1 MNFDFV
7 DVTKFKTLIQAKLEV
22 WIEEAIKLLPN
33 LVMALMAIIL
43 FSIIARF
50 GAKLARNIL
59 KNIVDSTEVINLLT
73 SIFRVVIFIAGMF
86 IALDF
91 MNLKGT
97 VTSLLA
103 GAGIVGLAIGFA
115 FQDMTEN
122 LISGI
127 TMSIKKP
134 FKIGDIIEAQD
145 VFGEVK
151 AIKLRTTLVETFSGQ
166 LKIIPNKILFRNI
179 LTNYTSTHKRRVEV
193 QVGIS
198 YADDLAQAS
207 MVIVDTLNQCDF
219 VIDQSETAA
228 YATEFGDSS
237 VNLLVWFWI
246 DFPGHKGFMQ
256 ARHDAV
262 LNIKRALENNNILIP
277 FPIRTLDFGIKGGQ
291 NLAQSLDQ
299 QTSNKPNTSSD

>member
-7 DVTKFKTLIQAKLEV
+7 DVTKFKTLIESKLQV

-33 LVMALMAIIL
+33 LVMAFITILL
-43 FSIIARF
+43 FSLIARYA
-50 GAKLARNIL
+50 AKLARNIL
-59 KNIVDSTEVINLLT
+59 KNIVDSAEVINLLT
-73 SIFRVVIFIAGMF
+73 SILRVIIFIAGLF

-91 MNLKGT
+91 MSLKGT

-134 FKIGDIIEAQD
+134 FKIGDIIEAEG
-145 VFGEVK
+145 VFGNVK
-151 AIKLRTTLVETFSGQ
+151 AIKLRNTLVETFSGQ

-179 LTNYTSTHKRRVEV
+179 LTNYSSTHKRRIELD
-193 QVGIS
+193 VGIS
-198 YADDLAQAS
+198 YADDPQQAS
-207 MVIVDTLNQCDF
+207 DVIVDALNNCDF
-219 VIDQSETAA
+219 VIDKSETAA
-228 YATEFGDSS
+228 FAKEFGASS
-237 VNLLVWFWI
+237 VNLIVWFWI
-246 DFPGHKGFMQ
+246 DFPGNKGFMQ

-262 LNIKRALENNNILIP
+262 INIKKALEKEDILIP
-277 FPIRTLDFGIKGGQ
+277 FPIRTLDFGIKGREHLAETLQ
-291 NLAQSLDQ
+291 NSSNS
-299 QTSNKPNTSSD
+299 TS

>member
-7 DVTKFKTLIQAKLEV
+7 DITKFKSLIQAKLEV
-22 WIEEAIKLLPN
+22 WVEEAIKLLPN
-33 LVMALMAIIL
+33 LVIAFITIVL
-43 FSIIARF
+43 FSIIARYA
-50 GAKLARNIL
+50 AKLARNIL
-59 KNIVDSTEVINLLT
+59 KTVVDSAEVINLLV
-73 SIFRVVIFIAGMF
+73 SILRVIVFIAGVF

-91 MNLKGT
+91 MSLKGT

-134 FKIGDIIEAQD
+134 FKIGDIIEAEN
-145 VFGEVK
+145 VFGTVK
-151 AIKLRTTLVETFSGQ
+151 AIKLRNTLVETFSGQ

-179 LTNYTSTHKRRVEV
+179 LTNFSSTHKRRIELD
-193 QVGIS
+193 VGIS
-198 YADDLAQAS
+198 YADDPQQAS
-207 MVIVDTLNQCDF
+207 DVIVDALNNFDF
-219 VIDQSETAA
+219 VVEKSQTAA
-228 YATEFGDSS
+228 FATEFGASS

-246 DFPGHKGFMQ
+246 DFPGNQGFMQ

-262 LNIKRALENNNILIP
+262 IKIKQALESKDILIP
-277 FPIRTLDFGIKGGQ
+277 YPIRTLDFGIKGGESLRHS
-291 NLAQSLDQ
+291 LAQNCANT
-299 QTSNKPNTSSD
+299 TS

>member
-7 DVTKFKTLIQAKLEV
+7 DVTKFKTLIESKLQV

-33 LVMALMAIIL
+33 LVMAFITILL
-43 FSIIARF
+43 FSLIARYA
-50 GAKLARNIL
+50 AKLARNIL
-59 KNIVDSTEVINLLT
+59 KNIVDSAEVINLLT
-73 SIFRVVIFIAGMF
+73 SILRVIIFIAGLF

-91 MNLKGT
+91 MSLKGT

-134 FKIGDIIEAQD
+134 FKIGDIIEAEG
-145 VFGEVK
+145 VFGNVK
-151 AIKLRTTLVETFSGQ
+151 AIKLRNTLVETFSGQ

-179 LTNYTSTHKRRVEV
+179 LTNYSSTHKRRIELD
-193 QVGIS
+193 VGIS
-198 YADDLAQAS
+198 YADDPQQAS
-207 MVIVDTLNQCDF
+207 DVIVNALNNCDF
-219 VIDQSETAA
+219 VIDKSETAA
-228 YATEFGDSS
+228 FAKEFGASS
-237 VNLLVWFWI
+237 VNLIVWFWI
-246 DFPGHKGFMQ
+246 DFPGNKGFMQ

-262 LNIKRALENNNILIP
+262 INIKKALEKEDILIP
-277 FPIRTLDFGIKGGQ
+277 FPIRTLDFGIKGGESLRHSLPQ
-291 NLAQSLDQ
+291 NSANT
-299 QTSNKPNTSSD
+299 TS

>member
-7 DVTKFKTLIQAKLEV
+7 DVTKFKTLIESKLQI

-33 LVMALMAIIL
+33 LVMAFITILL
-43 FSIIARF
+43 FSLIARYA
-50 GAKLARNIL
+50 AKLARNIL
-59 KNIVDSTEVINLLT
+59 KNIVDSAEVINLLT
-73 SIFRVVIFIAGMF
+73 SILRVIIFIAGLF

-91 MNLKGT
+91 MSLKGT

-134 FKIGDIIEAQD
+134 FKIGDIIEAEG
-145 VFGEVK
+145 VFGNVK
-151 AIKLRTTLVETFSGQ
+151 AIKLRNTLVETFSGQ

-179 LTNYTSTHKRRVEV
+179 LTNYSSTHKRRIELD
-193 QVGIS
+193 VGIS
-198 YADDLAQAS
+198 YADDPQQAS
-207 MVIVDTLNQCDF
+207 DVIVNALNNCDF
-219 VIDQSETAA
+219 VIDKSETAA
-228 YATEFGDSS
+228 FAKEFGASS
-237 VNLLVWFWI
+237 VNLIVWFWI
-246 DFPGHKGFMQ
+246 DFPGNKGFMQ

-262 LNIKRALENNNILIP
+262 INIKKALEKEDILIP
-277 FPIRTLDFGIKGGQ
+277 FPIRTLDFGIKGGESLRHSLPQ
-291 NLAQSLDQ
+291 NSANT
-299 QTSNKPNTSSD
+299 TS

>member
-7 DVTKFKTLIQAKLEV
+7 DVTKFKTLIESKLQV

-33 LVMALMAIIL
+33 LVMAFITILL
-43 FSIIARF
+43 FSLIARYA
-50 GAKLARNIL
+50 AKLARNIL
-59 KNIVDSTEVINLLT
+59 KNIVDSAEVINLLT
-73 SIFRVVIFIAGMF
+73 SILRVIIFIAGLF

-91 MNLKGT
+91 MSLKGT

-134 FKIGDIIEAQD
+134 FKIGDIIEAEG
-145 VFGEVK
+145 VFGNVK
-151 AIKLRTTLVETFSGQ
+151 AIKLRNTLVETFSGQ

-179 LTNYTSTHKRRVEV
+179 LTNYSSTHKRRIELD
-193 QVGIS
+193 VGIS
-198 YADDLAQAS
+198 YADDPQQAS
-207 MVIVDTLNQCDF
+207 DVIVDALNNCDF
-219 VIDQSETAA
+219 VIDKSETAA
-228 YATEFGDSS
+228 FAKEFGASS
-237 VNLLVWFWI
+237 VNLIVWFWI
-246 DFPGHKGFMQ
+246 DFPGNKGFMQ

-262 LNIKRALENNNILIP
+262 INIKKALEKEDILIP
-277 FPIRTLDFGIKGGQ
+277 FPIRTLDFGIKGGESLRHSLPQ
-291 NLAQSLDQ
+291 NSA
-299 QTSNKPNTSSD
+299 NTMS

>member
-7 DVTKFKTLIQAKLEV
+7 DVTKFKTLIESKLQV

-33 LVMALMAIIL
+33 LVMAFITILL
-43 FSIIARF
+43 FSLIARYA
-50 GAKLARNIL
+50 AKLARNIL
-59 KNIVDSTEVINLLT
+59 KNIVDSAEVINLLT
-73 SIFRVVIFIAGMF
+73 SILRVIIFIAGLF

-91 MNLKGT
+91 MSLKGT

-134 FKIGDIIEAQD
+134 FKIGDIIEAEG
-145 VFGEVK
+145 VFGNVK
-151 AIKLRTTLVETFSGQ
+151 AIKLRNTLVETFSGQ

-179 LTNYTSTHKRRVEV
+179 LTNYSSTHKRRIELD
-193 QVGIS
+193 VGIS
-198 YADDLAQAS
+198 YADDPQQAS
-207 MVIVDTLNQCDF
+207 DVIVNALNNCDF
-219 VIDQSETAA
+219 VIDKSETAA
-228 YATEFGDSS
+228 FAKEFGASS
-237 VNLLVWFWI
+237 VNLIVWFWI
-246 DFPGHKGFMQ
+246 DFPGNKGFMQ

-262 LNIKRALENNNILIP
+262 INIKKALEKEDILIP
-277 FPIRTLDFGIKGGQ
+277 FPIRTLDFGIKGGESLRHSLPQ
-291 NLAQSLDQ
+291 NSA
-299 QTSNKPNTSSD
+299 NTMS

>member
-7 DVTKFKTLIQAKLEV
+7 DVTKFKTLIESKLQV

-33 LVMALMAIIL
+33 LVMAFITILL
-43 FSIIARF
+43 FSLIARYA
-50 GAKLARNIL
+50 AKLARNIL
-59 KNIVDSTEVINLLT
+59 KNIVDSAEVINLLT
-73 SIFRVVIFIAGMF
+73 SILRVIIFIAGLF

-91 MNLKGT
+91 MSLKGT

-134 FKIGDIIEAQD
+134 FKIGDIIEAEG
-145 VFGEVK
+145 VFGNVK
-151 AIKLRTTLVETFSGQ
+151 AIKLRNTLVETFSGQ

-179 LTNYTSTHKRRVEV
+179 LTNYSSTHKRRIELD
-193 QVGIS
+193 VGIS
-198 YADDLAQAS
+198 YADDPQQAS
-207 MVIVDTLNQCDF
+207 DVIVNALNNCDF
-219 VIDQSETAA
+219 VIDKSETAA
-228 YATEFGDSS
+228 FAKEFGASS
-237 VNLLVWFWI
+237 VNLIVWFWI
-246 DFPGHKGFMQ
+246 DFPGNKGFMQ

-262 LNIKRALENNNILIP
+262 IGIKQALEEADILIP
-277 FPIRTLDFGIKGGQ
+277 YPIRTLDFGIKGGE
-291 NLAQSLDQ
+291 SLRH
-299 QTSNKPNTSSD
+299 SLPKNSANSAS

>member
-7 DVTKFKTLIQAKLEV
+7 DVTKFKTLIESKLQV

-33 LVMALMAIIL
+33 LVMAFITIL
-43 FSIIARF
+43 LISLIARYA
-50 GAKLARNIL
+50 AKLARNIL
-59 KNIVDSTEVINLLT
+59 KNIVDSAEVINLLT
-73 SIFRVVIFIAGMF
+73 SILRVIIFIAGLF

-91 MNLKGT
+91 MSLKGT

-134 FKIGDIIEAQD
+134 FKIGDIIEAEG
-145 VFGEVK
+145 VFGNVK
-151 AIKLRTTLVETFSGQ
+151 AIKLRNTLVETFSGQ

-179 LTNYTSTHKRRVEV
+179 LTNYSSTHKRRIELD
-193 QVGIS
+193 VGIS
-198 YADDLAQAS
+198 YADDPQQAS
-207 MVIVDTLNQCDF
+207 DVIVDALNNCDF
-219 VIDQSETAA
+219 VIDKSETAA
-228 YATEFGDSS
+228 FAKEFGASS
-237 VNLLVWFWI
+237 VNLIVWFWI
-246 DFPGHKGFMQ
+246 DFPGNKGFMQ

-262 LNIKRALENNNILIP
+262 INIKKALEKEDILIP
-277 FPIRTLDFGIKGGQ
+277 FPIRTLDFGIKGGESLRHSLPQ
-291 NLAQSLDQ
+291 NSA
-299 QTSNKPNTSSD
+299 NTMS